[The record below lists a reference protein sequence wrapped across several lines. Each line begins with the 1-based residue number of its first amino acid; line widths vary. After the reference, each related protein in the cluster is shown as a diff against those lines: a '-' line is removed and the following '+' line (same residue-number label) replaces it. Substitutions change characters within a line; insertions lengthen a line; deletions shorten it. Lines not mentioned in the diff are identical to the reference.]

1 MCCTWLW
8 HRNLSIHV
16 EDGLQRSEE
25 IVSSRSVP
33 FNATIIIIIAITL
46 HVAGTLSHRK
56 KNQDGTFTI
65 FLLPPFLLHSHGP
78 CPTPLPS
85 SPQLHLIWD
94 DEHPSFHTWTQ
105 KAGLCFSVMDALL
118 SQQTAR
124 LFWVVQAGLPHQFL
138 LPVNTHIDNYLYL
151 LTDNYLY
158 LLTDNYLYLL
168 TDNYLYLLTASH
180 TNFSYLYLLTDN
192 YLYLLTA
199 SHTNFS
205 YLYLLTDNYL
215 YLLTACHTNFS
226 WQLSVSANS
235 LPHKLLTTTCIC

>member
-1 MCCTWLW
+1 M
-8 HRNLSIHV
+8 
-16 EDGLQRSEE
+16 
-25 IVSSRSVP
+25 
-33 FNATIIIIIAITL
+33 L
-46 HVAGTLSHRK
+46 HVISTWCVAHDLHTIVAWQLEHTCWRRFAAQRGDCKFS
-56 KNQDGTFTI
+56 NCTFQCNYYYPYQYYTACCWDAKPPKTQTWQHMTI

-78 CPTPLPS
+78 HPTPLPS
-85 SPQLHLIWD
+85 SPQFHLIWD

-168 TDNYLYLLTASH
+168 T
-180 TNFSYLYLLTDN
+180 
-192 YLYLLTA
+192 A

-226 WQLSVSANS
+226 WQLPVSANS
-235 LPHKLLTTTCIC
+235 LPHQLLTTTCIC